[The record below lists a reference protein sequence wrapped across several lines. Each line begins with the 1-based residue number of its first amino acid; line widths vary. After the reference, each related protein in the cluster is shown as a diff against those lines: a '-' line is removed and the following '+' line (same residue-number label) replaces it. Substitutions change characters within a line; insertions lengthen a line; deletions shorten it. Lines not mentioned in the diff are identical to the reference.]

1 MKTIIY
7 FLPAILS
14 TEKERNEKDTTFK
27 VISIYAKYCILI
39 NLFMLIILSIMGRLD
54 EALTPTDSIRFYI
67 MYIIGSL
74 FLSWFIPIVLN
85 LFKKNFSIKIK
96 GKNNE
101 KK

>member
-39 NLFMLIILSIMGRLD
+39 NLFMLIILSI
-54 EALTPTDSIRFYI
+54 I
-67 MYIIGSL
+67 
-74 FLSWFIPIVLN
+74 SWFIPIVLN

>member
-1 MKTIIY
+1 MKIIIY

-14 TEKERNEKDTTFK
+14 TKKDIKEKDNTFEI
-27 VISIYAKYCILI
+27 ISIYAKYCLLI
-39 NLFMLIILSIMGRLD
+39 NLSMLLLLAIAGRLN
-54 EALTPTDSIRFYI
+54 EALTPTDSIKFYI

-74 FLSWFIPIVLN
+74 FLSWFIPIVLK

-101 KK
+101 